1 VPGNDEEEED
11 EEEEEEEEEEEGSDE
26 EGSDEDEDALRSPGF
41 SFFATESVASSSLWM
56 SSYAVCV

>member
-1 VPGNDEEEED
+1 MPGNDEEEED
-11 EEEEEEEEEEEGSDE
+11 EEEEEEEGSDE

>member
-1 VPGNDEEEED
+1 MPGNDEEEED

>member
-11 EEEEEEEEEEEGSDE
+11 EEE
-26 EGSDEDEDALRSPGF
+26 EDALRSPGF

>member
-1 VPGNDEEEED
+1 MPGNDEEEED
-11 EEEEEEEEEEEGSDE
+11 EEEEEEEEGSDE

>member
-1 VPGNDEEEED
+1 MPGNEEEEDD